1 MESNKKIIISAN
13 TSWNIINFR
22 STLITTLM
30 AEGFDVIAL
39 APYDDSVENLLNI
52 GCQVKDLPIDARS
65 TSVKKEILLF
75 LRYLNYFR
83 LEKPDAYLAFTI
95 KPNIYGSLAARIFN
109 IPTINNITGL
119 GTIYIKK
126 SWKTLLVNWLYKL
139 SLRSSKKI
147 FFQNNEDLQY
157 FVSKKIIAEKLADKV
172 PGSGVNLDTFPY
184 HLCESKRKTRF
195 IMISRLLAEKGIEEY
210 IEAAQRIKKTKPDV
224 EFLLLG
230 PANQNS
236 SSVVAQSQISRWVR
250 NKTVR
255 YLGETADVREHLYAA
270 DCVVL
275 PSYREGVPRVLL
287 EAAAVG
293 RPIITTTAP
302 GCNDAVDDGITGFT
316 CKVADSVDLARKIE
330 KFLLL
335 NNSERAA
342 MGLMARQKMERQ
354 FDEKFVVE
362 KYISFLRREVS
373 R

>member
-1 MESNKKIIISAN
+1 MERNKKIIISAN

-22 STLITTLM
+22 STLITTLV
-30 AEGFDVIAL
+30 AEGFEVIAL
-39 APYDDSVENLLNI
+39 APYDNSVESLREI
-52 GCQVKDLPIDARS
+52 GCQVKDLPIDARG

-95 KPNIYGSLAARIFN
+95 KPNIYGSLAARVFN
-109 IPTINNITGL
+109 VPTINNITGL
-119 GTIYIKK
+119 GATYIKK
-126 SWKTLLVNWLYKL
+126 TWKTSLVNWLYKL
-139 SLRSSKKI
+139 SLCSSKKI

-157 FVSKKIIAEKLADKV
+157 FVSKKIIAKKLADKV
-172 PGSGVNLDTFPY
+172 PGSGVNLNTFSY
-184 HLCESKRKTRF
+184 HPCGKKRKTRF
-195 IMISRLLAEKGIEEY
+195 IMISRLLAEKGIDEY
-210 IEAAQRIKKTKPDV
+210 IEAAQLIEKTKPDA

-230 PANQNS
+230 PANQDS
-236 SSVVAQSQISRWVR
+236 RSAAAQSQISSWLR

-255 YLGETADVREHLYAA
+255 YLGETADVREYLYSA

-316 CKVADSVDLARKIE
+316 CKVADGVDLARKIE
-330 KFLLL
+330 KFLGL
-335 NNSERAA
+335 NNSERVT
-342 MGLMARQKMERQ
+342 MGLMARKKMERQ

-362 KYISFLRREVS
+362 KYISVLRREV
-373 R
+373 